1 MSERTPFQEKLMRRT
16 IHLSVAAALLIS
28 LAALPALAAQAPAP
42 AASSKEA
49 LDVLGKMIEAM
60 GGRKVLEP
68 IKDTTI
74 SGQLEI
80 AQAGT
85 TITAPITIYQKEPN
99 KMRLDITIAEYNM
112 SITQAYDGQKGW
124 FTNPQTGMTE
134 EMPDFM
140 TKEFARQA
148 LGSQTILDPKK
159 AGVSYALKPKAAIED
174 KDYIVL
180 EQTLPDGHKVT
191 IFIDPATYLPY
202 KTQTLSLD
210 PMGAE
215 VDAESFNTDYRKV
228 AGTMVAHSLRV
239 LHNGVEAQK
248 ITITSVTYNSN
259 LDDAFFVL
267 K

>member
-1 MSERTPFQEKLMRRT
+1 MSDRNDAQEEPMKRT
-16 IHLSVAAALLIS
+16 IHLALAIALLVS
-28 LAALPALAAQAPAP
+28 MAVRPAFAAQAPA

-60 GGRKVLEP
+60 GGRKVLES
-68 IKDTTI
+68 IMDTTI
-74 SGQLEI
+74 SGQLEMN
-80 AQAGT
+80 QAGM

-112 SITQAYDGQKGW
+112 SITQAFDGEKGW

-159 AGVSYALKPKAAIED
+159 AGVVYAMKPKAAIEG
-174 KDYIVL
+174 KDYVVL

-191 IFIDPATYLPY
+191 IYIDPATYLPY
-202 KTQTLSLD
+202 KTQTMSLD
-210 PMGAE
+210 QTGAE
-215 VDAESFNTDYRKV
+215 VEAESFTTDYRKV
-228 AGTMVAHSLRV
+228 GGTMVAHALRV
-239 LHNGVEAQK
+239 LHNGTEAQK

-259 LDDAFFVL
+259 LEAAFFIL

>member
-1 MSERTPFQEKLMRRT
+1 MKRT

-28 LAALPALAAQAPAP
+28 LAVLPAFAAQAPAA
-42 AASSKEA
+42 AASGKEA
-49 LDVLGKMIEAM
+49 LDVLGKMVEAM
-60 GGRKVLEP
+60 GGRKVLEA

-124 FTNPQTGMTE
+124 YTNPQTGMTE

-140 TKEFARQA
+140 AKEFARQA
-148 LGSQTILDPKK
+148 LAVGSQTILDPKK
-159 AGVSYALKPKAAIED
+159 AGVTYAMKPKAAIEG

-191 IFIDPATYLPY
+191 LYIDPATYLPY
-202 KTQTLSLD
+202 KTQTLALD
-210 PMGAE
+210 ETGAE
-215 VDAESFNTDYRKV
+215 VEAESFTTDYRKV
-228 AGTMVAHSLRV
+228 GGTMVPHFNRV
-239 LHNGVEAQK
+239 LHNGTEAQK

>member
-1 MSERTPFQEKLMRRT
+1 MKRT
-16 IHLSVAAALLIS
+16 IRLSLAVALLLS
-28 LAALPALAAQAPAP
+28 LAVLPAFAAQAPA
-42 AASSKEA
+42 AAGSSKEA

-60 GGRKVLEP
+60 GGRKVLES

-74 SGQLEI
+74 AGQLEI
-80 AQAGT
+80 NQAGMT
-85 TITAPITIYQKEPN
+85 LTASITIYQKEPD

-112 SITQAYDGQKGW
+112 SITQAFDGQKGW

-159 AGVSYALKPKAAIED
+159 AGVAYVLKPKAAIEG
-174 KDYIVL
+174 KDYVVL

-191 IFIDPATYLPY
+191 IYIDPVTSLPY
-202 KTQTLSLD
+202 KTQTLALD
-210 PMGAE
+210 QMGAE
-215 VDAESFNTDYRKV
+215 VDAESFTTDYRKV
-228 AGTMVAHSLRV
+228 GGTMVAHALRV
-239 LHNGVEAQK
+239 LHNGTEAQR
-248 ITITSVTYNSN
+248 ITITSVTYNTN
-259 LDDAFFVL
+259 LEDAFFVL

>member
-1 MSERTPFQEKLMRRT
+1 MSDRTRSPEELMRRT
-16 IHLSVAAALLIS
+16 IRLAVAAALLIS
-28 LAALPALAAQAPAP
+28 LAALPAFAAQAPAP
-42 AASSKEA
+42 AASGKEA

-60 GGRKVLEP
+60 GGRKVLES

-74 SGQLEI
+74 SGNLEI
-80 AQAGT
+80 NQAGAT
-85 TITAPITIYQKEPN
+85 LTATITIYQKEPN

-140 TKEFARQA
+140 AKEFARQA
-148 LGSQTILDPKK
+148 LGSQTMLDPKK
-159 AGVSYALKPKAAIED
+159 AGVAYAMKPKAAIEG

-191 IFIDPATYLPY
+191 LYIDPATYLPY
-202 KTQTLSLD
+202 KTQTLALD
-210 PMGAE
+210 ETGAE
-215 VDAESFNTDYRKV
+215 VEAESFTTDYRKV
-228 AGTMVAHSLRV
+228 GGTMVPHFNRV
-239 LHNGVEAQK
+239 FHNGTEAQK
-248 ITITSVTYNSN
+248 ITITSYTYNSN

>member
-1 MSERTPFQEKLMRRT
+1 MKRTLPVF
-16 IHLSVAAALLIS
+16 IAAALLVS
-28 LAALPALAAQAPAP
+28 LAALPALAAQAPAA

-49 LDVLGKMIEAM
+49 LDVLGKMVEAM
-60 GGRKVLEP
+60 GGRKVLES
-68 IKDTTI
+68 IKDTTM

-85 TITAPITIYQKEPN
+85 TITAPITIYLKEPN

-112 SITQAYDGQKGW
+112 SITQAYDGLKGW

-140 TKEFARQA
+140 TKEFARMA
-148 LGSQTILDPKK
+148 LGSQTMLDPKK
-159 AGVSYALKPKAAIED
+159 AGVSYVLKPKAAIEG
-174 KDYIVL
+174 KDHIVL

-191 IFIDPATYLPY
+191 FYIDPATYLPY
-202 KTQTLSLD
+202 KTQTLALD
-210 PMGAE
+210 ETGAE
-215 VDAESFNTDYRKV
+215 VDAESFTTDYRKV
-228 AGTMVAHSLRV
+228 GGTMVPHFNRV
-239 LHNGVEAQK
+239 LHNGTEAQK
-248 ITITSVTYNSN
+248 ITINSVTYNSN

>member
-1 MSERTPFQEKLMRRT
+1 MSDRTRSQEELMRRT

-28 LAALPALAAQAPAP
+28 LAALPAFAAQAPAP

-60 GGRKVLEP
+60 GGRKVLES

-112 SITQAYDGQKGW
+112 SITQATDGQKAW
-124 FTNPQTGMTE
+124 FTNAQTGTTE

-140 TKEFARQA
+140 AKEFARQA
-148 LGSQTILDPKK
+148 WATRPSSNREGRRLRPEAQ
-159 AGVSYALKPKAAIED
+159 GVDRGQGLHRPRPCPMGTRSPSYRSGDHLP
-174 KDYIVL
+174 L
-180 EQTLPDGHKVT
+180 RPQTLPSTTAPRSKRRASPPTTGRS
-191 IFIDPATYLPY
+191 ATPWSPIPCASSTTGPRPRRSRSRPSLTTRTS
-202 KTQTLSLD
+202 KTPS
-210 PMGAE
+210 
-215 VDAESFNTDYRKV
+215 S
-228 AGTMVAHSLRV
+228 S
-239 LHNGVEAQK
+239 
-248 ITITSVTYNSN
+248 
-259 LDDAFFVL
+259 
-267 K
+267 

>member
-1 MSERTPFQEKLMRRT
+1 MSYSTDSQEELMKRTLPLF
-16 IHLSVAAALLIS
+16 IAAALLVS
-28 LAALPALAAQAPAP
+28 LAALPALAAQAPAA

-49 LDVLGKMIEAM
+49 LDVLGKMVEAM

-80 AQAGT
+80 DQAGM

-148 LGSQTILDPKK
+148 LGSETILDPKK
-159 AGVSYALKPKAAIED
+159 AGVSYALKPKAAIEN

-191 IFIDPATYLPY
+191 LYIDPATSLPF

-210 PMGAE
+210 QMGAE
-215 VDAESFNTDYRKV
+215 VEAESFTTDYRKV
-228 AGTMVAHSLRV
+228 GGTMVAHAIRV
-239 LHNGVEAQK
+239 LHNGAEAQR
-248 ITITSVTYNSN
+248 IAITSVTYNSN
-259 LDDAFFVL
+259 LEDAFFIL

>member
-1 MSERTPFQEKLMRRT
+1 MKRT

-28 LAALPALAAQAPAP
+28 LAVPPAFAAQAPAA

-49 LDVLGKMIEAM
+49 LDVLGKMVEAM
-60 GGRKVLEP
+60 GGRKVLES

-112 SITQAYDGQKGW
+112 SITQAFDGQKGW
-124 FTNPQTGMTE
+124 YTNPQTGMTE

-140 TKEFARQA
+140 AREFGRQA

-159 AGVSYALKPKAAIED
+159 AGVTYALKPKAAIEG

-180 EQTLPDGHKVT
+180 EQTLPDGHKT
-191 IFIDPATYLPY
+191 TLYIDPATYLPY
-202 KTQTLSLD
+202 KTQTLALD
-210 PMGAE
+210 ETGAE
-215 VDAESFNTDYRKV
+215 VEAESFTTDYRKV
-228 AGTMVAHSLRV
+228 GDVLVSYKTSMKIMGQDRNMTIKSAEYNVAIPDTVFLV
-239 LHNGVEAQK
+239 PAAVKEIMPK
-248 ITITSVTYNSN
+248 
-259 LDDAFFVL
+259 
-267 K
+267 